1 MGVETMTDTLKKY
14 AAARSLICRSHVA
27 QDLGLT
33 AQQTDNAIN
42 RLYRRGLLRRVD
54 AGVYEFVKNDTD
66 GDDVDEKMWRAMRVS
81 TTFTTADIERLA
93 GARPAVV
100 HRFVRQML
108 QDGYIK
114 PSGMA
119 YTAGDRRHGRK
130 QYRLT
135 LAGQD
140 ASYRPGT
147 KPYTPDKLV
156 ADTAALNRLVCT
168 GLAQHDE
175 QALKEAI
182 SLCGTI
188 LTHLTDMQGG
198 A

>member
-1 MGVETMTDTLKKY
+1 MGADTITDTLKQY
-14 AAARSLICRSHVA
+14 AAARSLICRSHVS
-27 QDLGLT
+27 QDLNLT
-33 AQQTDNAIN
+33 ARQTDNAIN

-54 AGVYEFVKNDTD
+54 AGVYEFVRDSMDN
-66 GDDVDEKMWRAMRVS
+66 DDVDEKMWRAMRVS

-93 GARPAVV
+93 GAKPAAV
-100 HRFVRQML
+100 HRFVRRML

-119 YTAGDRRHGRK
+119 YEAGDRRHGRK

-147 KPYTPDKLV
+147 KTYIPDKLV

-168 GLAQHDE
+168 GLAQHDD
-175 QALKEAI
+175 
-182 SLCGTI
+182 GR
-188 LTHLTDMQGG
+188 
-198 A
+198 